1 MDKLKP
7 KQIAWLM
14 PLAYMFHLLDEYFM
28 GEGFPDW
35 FSGVFKVDLSNIDFA
50 IINSVGLIATIVIV
64 FLYNIDKVNSFV
76 IAALGTLFF
85 VNGIIHFLA
94 SLFTLSYSPG
104 TISGI
109 LLYLPLGYLIFK
121 NIFPLVPE
129 EQRGLS
135 IATGIILQVAVA
147 LIAMNI

>member
-1 MDKLKP
+1 MSDLKP
-7 KQIAWLM
+7 KHIAWLI
-14 PLAYMFHLLDEYFM
+14 PLAYLFHLLDEYFM
-28 GEGFPDW
+28 GEGFPNW
-35 FSGVFKVDLSNIDFA
+35 FSDVFRVDLSDINFT
-50 IINSVGLIATIVIV
+50 IINSVGLIASIVIV
-64 FLYNIDKVNSFV
+64 ILYTIDKVNNFV

-121 NIFPLVPE
+121 RIFPLIPQ
-129 EQRGLS
+129 EQRALS
-135 IATGIILQVAVA
+135 FAAGIIIQVVVA
-147 LIAMNI
+147 LVAMNI